1 MSSKHVERRLAA
13 ILAAD
18 VAGSC
23 RLIGIDE
30 EGTLAQLKA
39 LRKTLF
45 DPKVTDHRGRIVKN
59 TGDGALVEFASV
71 VDAVRCADEIQRG
84 VAEQN
89 TDVPQD
95 KRIEFRIGIHV
106 GDIIIADDDIFGDG
120 VNIAVR
126 LEGIAEPG
134 GICISDDAHRQVRG
148 KVESTLEDMGSQ
160 SLKNIAEPMRA
171 WRVRIGPSSSPT
183 TKPPTGTALPLA
195 LPDKPSIAVLP
206 FTNMSGDP
214 EQDYFADGM
223 VEEIITALS
232 HFRQL
237 FVIARNSSF
246 TYKGRAVDVKQAG
259 RDLGVRYLLEGSVRK
274 AGIRIR
280 ITGQLIDAV
289 TGAHLWAE
297 RYDRDLSNIFA
308 LQDEIAASV
317 AGVIEPALAAAE
329 QQRVLRKPPERLDAW
344 EAYQR
349 GLWHFHRYRPDE
361 NKTAMAFFSQAIALD
376 PNFAPGHYGY
386 ALALQWD
393 IWHFSNR
400 PFLEVQGTA
409 REEAQIAVS
418 LDNNDA
424 MAHAVLA
431 HMMMWGS
438 EWEAAIAE
446 ARTAVALNPNSAFV
460 ISMLG
465 CVLGFGGYR
474 EEALDRLQQAMRAS
488 PHDPLI
494 WLWSLWCAVLQFFS
508 RDFVAALQTL
518 RQVVRLRPGY
528 GPPYEYIAASLAY
541 LGQSDEAREAL
552 ERIPPQSLE
561 QLQRFE
567 QRPPWLRPED
577 YALRVEGVRL
587 AAGERRRRDPNQL

>member
-1 MSSKHVERRLAA
+1 MGA
-13 ILAAD
+13 
-18 VAGSC
+18 
-23 RLIGIDE
+23 DE
-30 EGTLAQLKA
+30 EGTLARLKA
-39 LRKTLF
+39 VRKAIV
-45 DPKVTDHRGRIVKN
+45 DPAIASHRGHIVKT
-59 TGDGALVEFASV
+59 TGDGMLIEFASA
-71 VDAVRCADEIQRG
+71 VDAVRSAVEIQRSM
-84 VAEQN
+84 AEQN
-89 TDVPQD
+89 AAVPPDQ
-95 KRIEFRIGIHV
+95 RIEFRIGTHV
-106 GDIIIADDDIFGDG
+106 GDVIFDDNDIFGDG
-120 VNIAVR
+120 VNIAAR

-134 GICISDDAHRQVRG
+134 GVCMSDDAYRQVRG
-148 KVESTLEDMGSQ
+148 KVDIAFEDMGPQ
-160 SLKNIAEPMRA
+160 NLKNITEPMRA
-171 WRVRIGPSSSPT
+171 WRLKMSASASAAT
-183 TKPPTGTALPLA
+183 STKPPVKFTQTQALA

-206 FTNMSGDP
+206 FQNMSGDP
-214 EQDYFADGM
+214 EQEYFADGM
-223 VEEIITALS
+223 VEDIITALS
-232 HFRQL
+232 RFRSL

-246 TYKGRAVDVKQAG
+246 TYKGQAVDVKQAG
-259 RDLGVRYLLEGSVRK
+259 RDLGVRYLLEGAVRK

-393 IWHFSNR
+393 IWHFSSR